1 MSTMTDAPPKS
12 WRRWLTF
19 ALTAAGIGLLLLV
32 VRTAGPK
39 AIFDLLVR
47 ARVAFVIGFVLEG
60 LRIALEGLGGAM
72 LFDPKERARGVVRRS
87 IEVELRTYALCQLA
101 PMGRTAAEALK
112 IPFLSQH
119 GTLGDR
125 VAVAV
130 RSQALGLWSI
140 AAISIPCVLASLAD
154 DVADS
159 RTVLARTAAI
169 GGHAVVVLVLAMLLL
184 GTRAHER
191 MTRFVSKRW
200 KRSASADEVT
210 PATGAR
216 QRLLEAAPFFL
227 GARVVQL
234 AQLIVFAI
242 AVGAGFHLRVALVAL
257 GVHYAGA
264 GAGEIVP
271 GHMGTSEAAMDAAAT
286 SLGMTVESA
295 VAIALLTRG
304 VQIVW
309 ALVSVLT
316 PEALSAIRRTR
327 GSLRSA
333 PTR

>member
-1 MSTMTDAPPKS
+1 MSTMTDAPPQP

-19 ALTAAGIGLLLLV
+19 ALTAAGIGLLFLV

-47 ARVAFVIGFVLEG
+47 ARVAFAIGFALEG
-60 LRIALEGLGGAM
+60 IRIALEGLGGAM
-72 LFDPKERARGVVRRS
+72 LFDPKERTRGVVRRS

-154 DVADS
+154 VADS

-169 GGHAVVVLVLAMLLL
+169 GGHAAVVLVLAMLLL

-200 KRSASADEVT
+200 NRSAIADEVT
-210 PATGAR
+210 PATGER
-216 QRLLEAAPFFL
+216 QRLFEAAPFFL

-234 AQLIVFAI
+234 VQLIVFAI

-264 GAGEIVP
+264 GAGEIVL

-304 VQIVW
+304 VQIAR

-316 PEALSAIRRTR
+316 PEVLSAIRRTR